1 MLADTFLLM
10 CSGGYKRDPNTYKTN
25 IQLCLAATQSGIAK
39 YNILPKK
46 EKKNKTKNTFGYLR
60 KCKCIYVS

>member
-46 EKKNKTKNTFGYLR
+46 EKKNKTTLA
-60 KCKCIYVS
+60 I